1 MGVCDVPV
9 ISSVC
14 DAVGEGAA
22 SLVAAPF
29 DWLAQAMGAAAGWLF
44 EAVWSVFDT
53 TTLVDVTKPG
63 YVAVYNLLFGI
74 AVFVMLIFFCLQ
86 LITGLIRR
94 DPTALTRAAL
104 GLAKS
109 VLGSFVVIT
118 LTALLLEVVDQLCI
132 GIVQA
137 AGETTESMGD
147 KIALLAAGLVGI
159 NIAAPGVGAIITI
172 FMAGL
177 AITAAAIVWLSLLV
191 RKALL
196 LVAVVFAPLAF
207 SGASWDASRGWIGKW
222 AMFVVALIC
231 SKLVLVV
238 MFLVA
243 ITQVSAPIDAD
254 LASVSDPI
262 AGIVLMAMAAFAP
275 YLTYKF
281 IAFVGFDMYH
291 AIGSEQDAKSALNRP
306 IPVPSKPQGGA
317 DPKKVL
323 DGTAVAAAT
332 RAEAPV
338 EREQRATAAEDPG
351 TDTRRERRRRGRRWR
366 CRSRR
371 RRSSRSRSRGRGRGD
386 RSERR
391 QGCRH
396 RRTEGR
402 DGAGSPGR
410 ARRRRCRADTA
421 TARNT
426 SGGTAVEPRAAPAER
441 RPVTAAA
448 EAAPAARA
456 TPTEGV
462 DDEQHEQRPA
472 DRGRAGAGEVLP
484 PHPPRCP
491 PRPVADPA
499 HHPRHRRSHA
509 HRRVLRRRRDAAG
522 LHRPGLGTRRRTDL
536 DTHRGPTDRGM
547 AAHRLLVA
555 VAHHRRATAVPAQD
569 RRAAPRRHARAAR

>member
-1 MGVCDVPV
+1 MGVCDLPV

-63 YVAVYNLLFGI
+63 YIAVYNLLFGI

-231 SKLVLVV
+231 SKLALVV

-306 IPVPSKPQGGA
+306 IPVPTKPQGGG

-323 DGTAVAAAT
+323 DGT
-332 RAEAPV
+332 
-338 EREQRATAAEDPG
+338 
-351 TDTRRERRRRGRRWR
+351 
-366 CRSRR
+366 S
-371 RRSSRSRSRGRGRGD
+371 
-386 RSERR
+386 
-391 QGCRH
+391 
-396 RRTEGR
+396 
-402 DGAGSPGR
+402 
-410 ARRRRCRADTA
+410 
-421 TARNT
+421 
-426 SGGTAVEPRAAPAER
+426 SGGNASGGSGGGSSAPPPPKTPA
-441 RPVTAAA
+441 P
-448 EAAPAARA
+448 APAASGGGAAGGGAAAGGSGAAAAGTVAAGVVVGASVAKGAATAGPKAGTALGAQGEHAADAAAQTPPPPAASPAAPPSSPAPRA
-456 TPTEGV
+456 PSTDPSPPPK
-462 DDEQHEQRPA
+462 QPPPPA
-472 DRGRAGAGEVLP
+472 
-484 PHPPRCP
+484 
-491 PRPVADPA
+491 PRPPKE
-499 HHPRHRRSHA
+499 
-509 HRRVLRRRRDAAG
+509 
-522 LHRPGLGTRRRTDL
+522 
-536 DTHRGPTDRGM
+536 
-547 AAHRLLVA
+547 
-555 VAHHRRATAVPAQD
+555 
-569 RRAAPRRHARAAR
+569 

>member
-1 MGVCDVPV
+1 MSVCDIPV

-22 SLVAAPF
+22 TLVAAPF

-53 TTLVDVTKPG
+53 TTLVDVTRPG
-63 YVAVYNLLFGI
+63 YVSVYNLLFGV

-118 LTALLLEVVDQLCI
+118 LTALLLEIVDQLCI

-147 KIALLAAGLVGI
+147 KIALLATGLVGI

-196 LVAVVFAPLAF
+196 LVAIVLAPLAF

-254 LASVSDPI
+254 LASISDPI

-291 AIGSEQDAKSALNRP
+291 AIGSEQDAKHALNRP
-306 IPVPSKPQGGA
+306 IPVPGRGAGGGA
-317 DPKKVL
+317 EPKKVL
-323 DGTAVAAAT
+323 DGAGNTGGSGGGGAGRGGSGSAPPAPKPTPASSAGSSAGASSGGAAASGGG
-332 RAEAPV
+332 AAASSGGAAAAGPAAAAV
-338 EREQRATAAEDPG
+338 VVGAQVAKGAATAGPKAG
-351 TDTRRERRRRGRRWR
+351 AALGA
-366 CRSRR
+366 
-371 RRSSRSRSRGRGRGD
+371 
-386 RSERR
+386 
-391 QGCRH
+391 QGEH
-396 RRTEGR
+396 
-402 DGAGSPGR
+402 A
-410 ARRRRCRADTA
+410 AD
-421 TARNT
+421 
-426 SGGTAVEPRAAPAER
+426 
-441 RPVTAAA
+441 AAA
-448 EAAPAARA
+448 QTAPPPPTSAPPA
-456 TPTEGV
+456 TPTQV
-462 DDEQHEQRPA
+462 
-472 DRGRAGAGEVLP
+472 
-484 PHPPRCP
+484 PPRSSTPAP
-491 PRPVADPA
+491 PPAPRSDPA
-499 HHPRHRRSHA
+499 PPPPA
-509 HRRVLRRRRDAAG
+509 
-522 LHRPGLGTRRRTDL
+522 PK
-536 DTHRGPTDRGM
+536 PT
-547 AAHRLLVA
+547 
-555 VAHHRRATAVPAQD
+555 PP
-569 RRAAPRRHARAAR
+569 APRAPKE

>member
-63 YVAVYNLLFGI
+63 YIAVYNLLFGI

-86 LITGLIRR
+86 LITGLIQR

-254 LASVSDPI
+254 LASISDPI

-306 IPVPSKPQGGA
+306 IPVPAKPQGGG

-323 DGTAVAAAT
+323 DGT
-332 RAEAPV
+332 
-338 EREQRATAAEDPG
+338 
-351 TDTRRERRRRGRRWR
+351 
-366 CRSRR
+366 S
-371 RRSSRSRSRGRGRGD
+371 SSRN
-386 RSERR
+386 
-391 QGCRH
+391 
-396 RRTEGR
+396 
-402 DGAGSPGR
+402 AGGG
-410 ARRRRCRADTA
+410 
-421 TARNT
+421 
-426 SGGTAVEPRAAPAER
+426 SGGGSSAPPPPKA
-441 RPVTAAA
+441 P
-448 EAAPAARA
+448 APAASGGGAAGGGAAASGGSAAAAGPVAAGVVVGASVAKGAA
-456 TPTEGV
+456 TAGPKAGTALGAQGEHAA
-462 DDEQHEQRPA
+462 DAAAQTPPPPA
-472 DRGRAGAGEVLP
+472 ASPAAP
-484 PHPPRCP
+484 PSSPA
-491 PRPVADPA
+491 PRPP
-499 HHPRHRRSHA
+499 S
-509 HRRVLRRRRDAAG
+509 
-522 LHRPGLGTRRRTDL
+522 TD
-536 DTHRGPTDRGM
+536 TSP
-547 AAHRLLVA
+547 
-555 VAHHRRATAVPAQD
+555 PPKQPPPP
-569 RRAAPRRHARAAR
+569 APRQPKE

>member
-63 YVAVYNLLFGI
+63 YIAVYNLLFGI

-94 DPTALTRAAL
+94 DPTALARAAL

-147 KIALLAAGLVGI
+147 KIALLATGLVGI

-306 IPVPSKPQGGA
+306 IPVPSKPQGGG

-323 DGTAVAAAT
+323 DGT
-332 RAEAPV
+332 
-338 EREQRATAAEDPG
+338 
-351 TDTRRERRRRGRRWR
+351 
-366 CRSRR
+366 
-371 RRSSRSRSRGRGRGD
+371 
-386 RSERR
+386 
-391 QGCRH
+391 
-396 RRTEGR
+396 
-402 DGAGSPGR
+402 
-410 ARRRRCRADTA
+410 
-421 TARNT
+421 
-426 SGGTAVEPRAAPAER
+426 SGGGNAGGGSGGGSSTPPPPKTPAP
-441 RPVTAAA
+441 
-448 EAAPAARA
+448 APAAGGGGAAGGGAAASGGGAASAGPVAAGVVVGASVAKGAA
-456 TPTEGV
+456 TAGPKAGTALGAQGEHAA
-462 DDEQHEQRPA
+462 DAAAQTPPPPA
-472 DRGRAGAGEVLP
+472 ASPAAP
-484 PHPPRCP
+484 PSSPA
-491 PRPVADPA
+491 PRPPSTDPS
-499 HHPRHRRSHA
+499 P
-509 HRRVLRRRRDAAG
+509 
-522 LHRPGLGTRRRTDL
+522 P
-536 DTHRGPTDRGM
+536 PKQ
-547 AAHRLLVA
+547 
-555 VAHHRRATAVPAQD
+555 PPPP
-569 RRAAPRRHARAAR
+569 APRPPKE

>member
-1 MGVCDVPV
+1 MFVMGVCDVPV

-63 YVAVYNLLFGI
+63 YIAVYNLLFGI

-86 LITGLIRR
+86 LITGLVRR

-207 SGASWDASRGWIGKW
+207 SGASWDASRGWVGKW

-306 IPVPSKPQGGA
+306 IPVPSKPQGGG

-323 DGTAVAAAT
+323 DGAGGGGNSGGGAGGGSGSSAPPPPKTPVPTPAASSGGAAGGGGAAAGGSGAAAAGPVAAGVVIGASVAKGAATAGPKAGTALGAQGEHAADAAAQTPPPPATPAVA
-332 RAEAPV
+332 P
-338 EREQRATAAEDPG
+338 P
-351 TDTRRERRRRGRRWR
+351 
-366 CRSRR
+366 
-371 RRSSRSRSRGRGRGD
+371 SS
-386 RSERR
+386 
-391 QGCRH
+391 
-396 RRTEGR
+396 
-402 DGAGSPGR
+402 
-410 ARRRRCRADTA
+410 
-421 TARNT
+421 
-426 SGGTAVEPRAAPAER
+426 PA
-441 RPVTAAA
+441 
-448 EAAPAARA
+448 
-456 TPTEGV
+456 
-462 DDEQHEQRPA
+462 
-472 DRGRAGAGEVLP
+472 
-484 PHPPRCP
+484 
-491 PRPVADPA
+491 PRPPSADPS
-499 HHPRHRRSHA
+499 P
-509 HRRVLRRRRDAAG
+509 
-522 LHRPGLGTRRRTDL
+522 P
-536 DTHRGPTDRGM
+536 P
-547 AAHRLLVA
+547 
-555 VAHHRRATAVPAQD
+555 PKQPPPP
-569 RRAAPRRHARAAR
+569 APRPTKE

>member
-63 YVAVYNLLFGI
+63 YIAVYNLLFGI

-281 IAFVGFDMYH
+281 IAFVGFDIYH

-306 IPVPSKPQGGA
+306 IPVPSKPQGGG

-323 DGTAVAAAT
+323 DGTSGGGGGSGGESSASPPPKT
-332 RAEAPV
+332 PAPTP
-338 EREQRATAAEDPG
+338 TASG
-351 TDTRRERRRRGRRWR
+351 
-366 CRSRR
+366 
-371 RRSSRSRSRGRGRGD
+371 
-386 RSERR
+386 
-391 QGCRH
+391 
-396 RRTEGR
+396 
-402 DGAGSPGR
+402 
-410 ARRRRCRADTA
+410 
-421 TARNT
+421 
-426 SGGTAVEPRAAPAER
+426 GGTAGGGAAAGGGGAAAAGPVAAGVVVGASVAKGAATAGPKAGTALGAQGEHAADGAAQTPPPPAASPAE
-441 RPVTAAA
+441 PTSS
-448 EAAPAARA
+448 PA
-456 TPTEGV
+456 
-462 DDEQHEQRPA
+462 
-472 DRGRAGAGEVLP
+472 
-484 PHPPRCP
+484 
-491 PRPVADPA
+491 PRPPSTDPS
-499 HHPRHRRSHA
+499 P
-509 HRRVLRRRRDAAG
+509 
-522 LHRPGLGTRRRTDL
+522 P
-536 DTHRGPTDRGM
+536 PKQ
-547 AAHRLLVA
+547 
-555 VAHHRRATAVPAQD
+555 PPPP
-569 RRAAPRRHARAAR
+569 APRPPKE

>member
-1 MGVCDVPV
+1 MSVCDIPV

-22 SLVAAPF
+22 TLVAAPF

-53 TTLVDVTKPG
+53 TTLVDVTRPG
-63 YVAVYNLLFGI
+63 YVSVYNLLFGV

-147 KIALLAAGLVGI
+147 KIALLATGLVGI

-196 LVAVVFAPLAF
+196 LVAIVFAPLAF

-254 LASVSDPI
+254 LASISDPI

-291 AIGSEQDAKSALNRP
+291 AIGSEQDAKHALNRP
-306 IPVPSKPQGGA
+306 IPVPGRGAGGGA
-317 DPKKVL
+317 EPKKVL
-323 DGTAVAAAT
+323 DGAGNTSSSGGGGRGGGGSAPPAPKPTPAASAGSGAGASSGGAASGGAAAGG
-332 RAEAPV
+332 AAAAGPAAAV
-338 EREQRATAAEDPG
+338 VVGAQVAKGAATAGPKA
-351 TDTRRERRRRGRRWR
+351 
-366 CRSRR
+366 
-371 RRSSRSRSRGRGRGD
+371 
-386 RSERR
+386 
-391 QGCRH
+391 
-396 RRTEGR
+396 
-402 DGAGSPGR
+402 
-410 ARRRRCRADTA
+410 
-421 TARNT
+421 
-426 SGGTAVEPRAAPAER
+426 GTALGAQGEHAAD
-441 RPVTAAA
+441 AAA
-448 EAAPAARA
+448 QTPPPPPAAQAPAAPQVA
-456 TPTEGV
+456 PPSSSPTP
-462 DDEQHEQRPA
+462 PA
-472 DRGRAGAGEVLP
+472 
-484 PHPPRCP
+484 PRS
-491 PRPVADPA
+491 DPA
-499 HHPRHRRSHA
+499 P
-509 HRRVLRRRRDAAG
+509 
-522 LHRPGLGTRRRTDL
+522 P
-536 DTHRGPTDRGM
+536 P
-547 AAHRLLVA
+547 
-555 VAHHRRATAVPAQD
+555 PAPKPSTP
-569 RRAAPRRHARAAR
+569 APRAPKE

>member
-63 YVAVYNLLFGI
+63 FIAVYNLLFGI

-231 SKLVLVV
+231 SKLVIVV

-306 IPVPSKPQGGA
+306 IPVPTKPQGGG

-323 DGTAVAAAT
+323 DGT
-332 RAEAPV
+332 
-338 EREQRATAAEDPG
+338 
-351 TDTRRERRRRGRRWR
+351 
-366 CRSRR
+366 S
-371 RRSSRSRSRGRGRGD
+371 
-386 RSERR
+386 
-391 QGCRH
+391 
-396 RRTEGR
+396 
-402 DGAGSPGR
+402 
-410 ARRRRCRADTA
+410 
-421 TARNT
+421 
-426 SGGTAVEPRAAPAER
+426 SGGNAGGGSGGGSSAPPQPKTSA
-441 RPVTAAA
+441 P
-448 EAAPAARA
+448 APAASGGGVAGGGAPASGGSAAAAGPVAAGVVVGASVAKGAA
-456 TPTEGV
+456 TAGPKAGTALGAQGEHAA
-462 DDEQHEQRPA
+462 DAAAQTPPPPA
-472 DRGRAGAGEVLP
+472 ASPAAP
-484 PHPPRCP
+484 PSSPA
-491 PRPVADPA
+491 PRPPSTDPS
-499 HHPRHRRSHA
+499 P
-509 HRRVLRRRRDAAG
+509 
-522 LHRPGLGTRRRTDL
+522 P
-536 DTHRGPTDRGM
+536 PKQ
-547 AAHRLLVA
+547 
-555 VAHHRRATAVPAQD
+555 PPPP
-569 RRAAPRRHARAAR
+569 APRPPKE

>member
-306 IPVPSKPQGGA
+306 IPVPTKPQGGG

-323 DGTAVAAAT
+323 DG
-332 RAEAPV
+332 
-338 EREQRATAAEDPG
+338 
-351 TDTRRERRRRGRRWR
+351 
-366 CRSRR
+366 
-371 RRSSRSRSRGRGRGD
+371 SS
-386 RSERR
+386 
-391 QGCRH
+391 
-396 RRTEGR
+396 
-402 DGAGSPGR
+402 
-410 ARRRRCRADTA
+410 
-421 TARNT
+421 
-426 SGGTAVEPRAAPAER
+426 SGGGNAGGGSGGGSSTPPPPKTPAP
-441 RPVTAAA
+441 
-448 EAAPAARA
+448 APAAGGGGAAAGGGGAAAAGPVAAGVVVGASIAKDAA
-456 TPTEGV
+456 TAGPKAGTALGTQGEHAA
-462 DDEQHEQRPA
+462 DAAAQTTPPPA
-472 DRGRAGAGEVLP
+472 ASPAVP
-484 PHPPRCP
+484 PSISA
-491 PRPVADPA
+491 PRPPSTDPS
-499 HHPRHRRSHA
+499 P
-509 HRRVLRRRRDAAG
+509 
-522 LHRPGLGTRRRTDL
+522 P
-536 DTHRGPTDRGM
+536 PKQ
-547 AAHRLLVA
+547 
-555 VAHHRRATAVPAQD
+555 PPPP
-569 RRAAPRRHARAAR
+569 APRPPKE

>member
-1 MGVCDVPV
+1 MSVCDIPV

-22 SLVAAPF
+22 TLVAAPF

-53 TTLVDVTKPG
+53 TTLVDVTRPG
-63 YVAVYNLLFGI
+63 YVSVYNLLFGV

-147 KIALLAAGLVGI
+147 KIALLATGLVGI

-196 LVAVVFAPLAF
+196 LVAIVFAPLAF

-243 ITQVSAPIDAD
+243 ITQVSAPIDTD
-254 LASVSDPI
+254 LASISDPI

-291 AIGSEQDAKSALNRP
+291 AIGSEQDAKHALNRP
-306 IPVPSKPQGGA
+306 VPVPGRGAGGGA
-317 DPKKVL
+317 EPKKVL
-323 DGTAVAAAT
+323 DGASNTGGSGGGAGRGGGGGAPPAPASSAGSGAGASDGGAAASGGG
-332 RAEAPV
+332 AAAGGSAAAAGPAAAV
-338 EREQRATAAEDPG
+338 VVGAQVAKGAATAGPKA
-351 TDTRRERRRRGRRWR
+351 
-366 CRSRR
+366 
-371 RRSSRSRSRGRGRGD
+371 
-386 RSERR
+386 
-391 QGCRH
+391 
-396 RRTEGR
+396 
-402 DGAGSPGR
+402 
-410 ARRRRCRADTA
+410 
-421 TARNT
+421 
-426 SGGTAVEPRAAPAER
+426 GTALGAQGERAADAAAQTPPPPPAAQPSAAPAQ
-441 RPVTAAA
+441 V
-448 EAAPAARA
+448 APPQSSSA
-456 TPTEGV
+456 P
-462 DDEQHEQRPA
+462 PA
-472 DRGRAGAGEVLP
+472 
-484 PHPPRCP
+484 PRN
-491 PRPVADPA
+491 DPA
-499 HHPRHRRSHA
+499 PPPASK
-509 HRRVLRRRRDAAG
+509 
-522 LHRPGLGTRRRTDL
+522 
-536 DTHRGPTDRGM
+536 PT
-547 AAHRLLVA
+547 
-555 VAHHRRATAVPAQD
+555 PP
-569 RRAAPRRHARAAR
+569 APRAPKE

>member
-86 LITGLIRR
+86 LITGLVRR

-207 SGASWDASRGWIGKW
+207 SGASWDASRGWVGKW

-306 IPVPSKPQGGA
+306 IPVPSKPQGGG
-317 DPKKVL
+317 DPKKGL
-323 DGTAVAAAT
+323 
-332 RAEAPV
+332 
-338 EREQRATAAEDPG
+338 
-351 TDTRRERRRRGRRWR
+351 
-366 CRSRR
+366 
-371 RRSSRSRSRGRGRGD
+371 
-386 RSERR
+386 
-391 QGCRH
+391 
-396 RRTEGR
+396 
-402 DGAGSPGR
+402 DGAGSGGNSGGGAGGGSGSSALPPPKTPVPTPAASSGG
-410 ARRRRCRADTA
+410 AAGGGGAAAGGSGAAAAGPVAAGVVIGASVAKGAA
-421 TARNT
+421 TA
-426 SGGTAVEPRAAPAER
+426 GPKAGTALGAQGEHAAD
-441 RPVTAAA
+441 AAA
-448 EAAPAARA
+448 QTPPPPA
-456 TPTEGV
+456 TPAV
-462 DDEQHEQRPA
+462 A
-472 DRGRAGAGEVLP
+472 P
-484 PHPPRCP
+484 PSSLA
-491 PRPVADPA
+491 PRPPSADPS
-499 HHPRHRRSHA
+499 P
-509 HRRVLRRRRDAAG
+509 
-522 LHRPGLGTRRRTDL
+522 P
-536 DTHRGPTDRGM
+536 P
-547 AAHRLLVA
+547 
-555 VAHHRRATAVPAQD
+555 PKQPPPP
-569 RRAAPRRHARAAR
+569 APRPTKE

>member
-63 YVAVYNLLFGI
+63 YIAVYNLLFGI

-306 IPVPSKPQGGA
+306 IPVPSKPQGG

-323 DGTAVAAAT
+323 DGTSSGGNVGGGSGGGSSAPPPPKPPAPAPAASGGAAAGGGAAASGGGAAAAGPVAAGVVAG
-332 RAEAPV
+332 ASIAKGA
-338 EREQRATAAEDPG
+338 ATAGPKA
-351 TDTRRERRRRGRRWR
+351 
-366 CRSRR
+366 
-371 RRSSRSRSRGRGRGD
+371 
-386 RSERR
+386 
-391 QGCRH
+391 
-396 RRTEGR
+396 
-402 DGAGSPGR
+402 
-410 ARRRRCRADTA
+410 
-421 TARNT
+421 
-426 SGGTAVEPRAAPAER
+426 GTALGAQGEHAAD
-441 RPVTAAA
+441 AAA
-448 EAAPAARA
+448 QTPPPPAAAPAA
-456 TPTEGV
+456 PPSS
-462 DDEQHEQRPA
+462 PA
-472 DRGRAGAGEVLP
+472 
-484 PHPPRCP
+484 
-491 PRPVADPA
+491 PRPPSTDPS
-499 HHPRHRRSHA
+499 P
-509 HRRVLRRRRDAAG
+509 
-522 LHRPGLGTRRRTDL
+522 P
-536 DTHRGPTDRGM
+536 PKQ
-547 AAHRLLVA
+547 
-555 VAHHRRATAVPAQD
+555 PAPP
-569 RRAAPRRHARAAR
+569 APRPPKE

>member
-63 YVAVYNLLFGI
+63 YIAVYNLLFGI

-196 LVAVVFAPLAF
+196 LVAVAFAPLAF

-323 DGTAVAAAT
+323 DGSSGGGNASGSSSGGSGSSAPPPPKTQAPTPAAGGSGAAGGGAAAGGGGAVAAG
-332 RAEAPV
+332 PV
-338 EREQRATAAEDPG
+338 AAGVVIGASVAKGAATAGPKA
-351 TDTRRERRRRGRRWR
+351 
-366 CRSRR
+366 
-371 RRSSRSRSRGRGRGD
+371 
-386 RSERR
+386 
-391 QGCRH
+391 
-396 RRTEGR
+396 
-402 DGAGSPGR
+402 
-410 ARRRRCRADTA
+410 
-421 TARNT
+421 
-426 SGGTAVEPRAAPAER
+426 GTALGAQGEHAADAAAQTPPSATPAAAP
-441 RPVTAAA
+441 PPS
-448 EAAPAARA
+448 PA
-456 TPTEGV
+456 
-462 DDEQHEQRPA
+462 
-472 DRGRAGAGEVLP
+472 
-484 PHPPRCP
+484 
-491 PRPVADPA
+491 PRPPSADPS
-499 HHPRHRRSHA
+499 PPSKQ
-509 HRRVLRRRRDAAG
+509 
-522 LHRPGLGTRRRTDL
+522 P
-536 DTHRGPTDRGM
+536 P
-547 AAHRLLVA
+547 
-555 VAHHRRATAVPAQD
+555 PP
-569 RRAAPRRHARAAR
+569 APRPPKE

>member
-1 MGVCDVPV
+1 MLNAWVW
-9 ISSVC
+9 SSPGLPQG
-14 DAVGEGAA
+14 GERCLIHG
-22 SLVAAPF
+22 
-29 DWLAQAMGAAAGWLF
+29 MAAA
-44 EAVWSVFDT
+44 
-53 TTLVDVTKPG
+53 G

-323 DGTAVAAAT
+323 DDGSSGGGNAGGSSGGGGGSGAPPPPKTPAPTPAASGSGAAGGGGAAAGGGGAAAAGPVAAGVVVGASVAKGAATAGPKAGTALGAQGEHAADAAT
-332 RAEAPV
+332 QTPPPPASPTVASP
-338 EREQRATAAEDPG
+338 
-351 TDTRRERRRRGRRWR
+351 
-366 CRSRR
+366 
-371 RRSSRSRSRGRGRGD
+371 SS
-386 RSERR
+386 
-391 QGCRH
+391 
-396 RRTEGR
+396 
-402 DGAGSPGR
+402 
-410 ARRRRCRADTA
+410 
-421 TARNT
+421 
-426 SGGTAVEPRAAPAER
+426 PA
-441 RPVTAAA
+441 
-448 EAAPAARA
+448 
-456 TPTEGV
+456 
-462 DDEQHEQRPA
+462 
-472 DRGRAGAGEVLP
+472 
-484 PHPPRCP
+484 
-491 PRPVADPA
+491 PRPPSTDPS
-499 HHPRHRRSHA
+499 PPPKQPPP
-509 HRRVLRRRRDAAG
+509 L
-522 LHRPGLGTRRRTDL
+522 
-536 DTHRGPTDRGM
+536 
-547 AAHRLLVA
+547 
-555 VAHHRRATAVPAQD
+555 
-569 RRAAPRRHARAAR
+569 APRPPKE